1 MKQNASNAANASEF
15 VPWVPFNHSV
25 NMKNLCRIRDIQ
37 RSIATY
43 EMGFEQKFGICL
55 NEGMALCSLN
65 ESKTLTS
72 GQLGDMLGITS
83 SNMSKVLRSI
93 ESKGLVQRCV
103 GENDR
108 RQMCFSLTDKGK
120 QLVSGLGCEDA
131 RMSDL
136 LSNIIV

>member
-1 MKQNASNAANASEF
+1 
-15 VPWVPFNHSV
+15 
-25 NMKNLCRIRDIQ
+25 MKNLCRIRDIQ

-65 ESKTLTS
+65 EAQTLTS

-108 RQMCFSLTDKGK
+108 RQMCFSLTAKGK

-136 LSNIIV
+136 LGHII